1 MFFGAP
7 INAHLRSATKRAHIT
22 LTHHKLQQ
30 KTPILVNG
38 SFVFFSA
45 DAFRGF
51 LETLRSFG
59 STRLYSAGQSER
71 AASSAITV
79 QLV

>member
-7 INAHLRSATKRAHIT
+7 INAHLRSATKRAHTT
-22 LTHHKLQQ
+22 LTYHKLQE
-30 KTPILVNG
+30 KN
-38 SFVFFSA
+38 SHSHEWEFCFFSA

>member
-7 INAHLRSATKRAHIT
+7 INAHLRSATKRAHTT

-38 SFVFFSA
+38 SFVFST
-45 DAFRGF
+45 DAVLKLF
-51 LETLRSFG
+51 EP
-59 STRLYSAGQSER
+59 
-71 AASSAITV
+71 V
-79 QLV
+79 

>member
-7 INAHLRSATKRAHIT
+7 INAHLRSATKRAHTT

-38 SFVFFSA
+38 SFVFLGRCCS
-45 DAFRGF
+45 
-51 LETLRSFG
+51 ETF
-59 STRLYSAGQSER
+59 
-71 AASSAITV
+71 
-79 QLV
+79 

>member
-1 MFFGAP
+1 MRTCGAP
-7 INAHLRSATKRAHIT
+7 LNVHIQRLHIINCK
-22 LTHHKLQQ
+22 K
-30 KTPILVNG
+30 KTPIHMNG

-59 STRLYSAGQSER
+59 STRLYLAGQSER